1 MMQENLK
8 YTAVKN
14 RFIAG
19 SSIKFLFFFL
29 ILTINASFASAQMWV
44 EDTFE
49 DFADGTLDASGN
61 NIYVSRDGKIRTI
74 HKFDLNNDSY
84 IDLLFC
90 QTHNG
95 FNIIPATLAEIS
107 PDRKIRESD
116 LAIEGSLQT
125 ETADLNHDGYPDLV
139 FCPNYKGVQNTR
151 RFVTL
156 IYGGEDGWSSQ
167 RSAGQLPVDD
177 MKTVA
182 IADLNH
188 DGWEDIITLNG
199 EAWAPAQPSGKIIR
213 IFWGGARGF
222 INTRYYDI
230 GIPGAIGITTGDFD
244 NDNSADLAIL
254 KENRTI
260 SVYWAILTK
269 EKEIKM
275 DTTSIQLPESPVIS
289 IASGDCNN
297 DKKLD
302 ILVGTSD
309 KTIYIL
315 SGQPGRKWKEQQN
328 IESDNA
334 SGIVTGDIDKD
345 GYNDLLIS
353 SFSQRFAA
361 GGEFLGAK
369 EGFSE
374 AVNILW
380 GTENGFSLSH
390 STSLKAKNLSSSAF
404 GDFDGDGIND
414 VAIAINR
421 GDVDFKAQSI
431 IYYGL
436 GNRKFVKGEVGINT
450 IGAFHVLAVPVKN
463 SKRSKVIFANSMG
476 GRIDEKCSSY
486 LYWGGA
492 DGFREK
498 NRVEIPMRSAYEA
511 TAADFN
517 ADGETDLVILDAM
530 HGGQT
535 LAEDPWAGAN
545 IFRGKGGNIDFTK
558 RSVLSESECGSS
570 NTADLNKDGYL
581 DLVLGQFANSSILI
595 YYGSKTGFSNDHRVS
610 IPCSGRSLG
619 LQLADYNKDG
629 WLDIAVASYAESLVK
644 IYYGSADGF
653 DISRKGEVDAPSVI
667 DLETADFNKDGW
679 LDIVGCCYNDKPNNS
694 HFDMGV
700 LLFWGG
706 PKGFHQTNAQWLP
719 ASCPL
724 GPVVADLD
732 SDGYLDLFIPSYH
745 ADLTR
750 ETIPS
755 YIYWGGT
762 DGFHPRN
769 RTPLINDS
777 GSDGLAAD
785 FNKDGKLD
793 IAVSNHSM
801 DGNHNTSSKV
811 FYNDGNRFSN
821 PRIEKIPTV
830 GPHWSM
836 NEDMGNIYDR
846 SWKQNYES
854 SIFQWNK
861 KRIEGRIDCIAEIP
875 NGTQLVLWIRSS
887 ARKAGLAS
895 ENWIRTD
902 NTGHFKINPE
912 NRFLQ
917 YKAIFISDNGDRFP
931 VLDKVTINM
940 DK

>member
-1 MMQENLK
+1 MQKNL
-8 YTAVKN
+8 N
-14 RFIAG
+14 RTIVTNFLIAG
-19 SSIKFLFFFL
+19 LPAKYLLTLL
-29 ILTINASFASAQMWV
+29 ILILSVSYSKAQMWV
-44 EDTFE
+44 ENTFE
-49 DFADGTLDASGN
+49 DFSDGTLDASGN

-107 PDRKIRESD
+107 NDRKIKETN
-116 LAIEGSLQT
+116 LAVEGSLQT
-125 ETADLNHDGYPDLV
+125 VSADLNHDGYPDLV
-139 FCPNYKGVQNTR
+139 FCPNYKGIQNSR
-151 RFVTL
+151 RFVTI

-167 RSAGQLPVDD
+167 RSAGLLPVED
-177 MKTVA
+177 MKAVA
-182 IADLNH
+182 LADLNH

-199 EAWAPAQPSGKIIR
+199 EAWVPGQPAGKIVR
-213 IFWGGARGF
+213 IFWGGERGF
-222 INTRYYDI
+222 LSTRYYDI
-230 GIPGAIGITTGDFD
+230 GIPGVVGITTGDFD
-244 NDNSADLAIL
+244 NDNTTDLALL

-260 SVYWAILTK
+260 SVYWAIITK
-269 EKEIKM
+269 EKDIKI
-275 DTTSIQLPESPVIS
+275 DTTTIQLSKSPVIS

-302 ILVGTSD
+302 ILVGTTD
-309 KTIYIL
+309 KTLCIL
-315 SGQPGRKWKEQQN
+315 SGQPDRKWKEQQK

-334 SGIVTGDIDKD
+334 SGIVVGDIDKD
-345 GYNDLLIS
+345 GYSDLLIT

-380 GTENGFSLSH
+380 GTENGFSPAN

-404 GDFDGDGIND
+404 GDFDGDGKND

-421 GDVDFKAQSI
+421 GDSDFKAQSI

-436 GNRKFVKGEVGINT
+436 GNRKFVKGEGGINT

-463 SKRSKVIFANSMG
+463 SKSSKVIFANSMG
-476 GRIDEKCSSY
+476 GRIDEKFPTY
-486 LYWGGA
+486 LYWGGTE
-492 DGFREK
+492 GFREK
-498 NRVEIPMRSAYEA
+498 NRAEIPMRSAYEA

-517 ADGETDLVILDAM
+517 ADGSTDLVLLDAM

-545 IFRGKGGNIDFTK
+545 IFWGNAGNIDFTK
-558 RSVLSESECGSS
+558 RSVLSESELGSS

-595 YYGSKTGFSNDHRVS
+595 YYGSNAGFSNDHRVS

-629 WLDIAVASYAESLVK
+629 WLDISVASYTESIVK
-644 IYYGSADGF
+644 VYYGSADGF

-679 LDIVGCCYNDKPNNS
+679 LDIVACCYNDKANNS

-700 LLFWGG
+700 LIFWGS
-706 PKGFHQTNAQWLP
+706 PKGFNQTNAQWLP
-719 ASCPL
+719 ASTPL
-724 GPVVADLD
+724 GPVVADFD
-732 SDGYLDLFIPSYH
+732 SDGFLDLFTPSYH

-750 ETIPS
+750 EMIPS
-755 YIYWGGT
+755 YIYWGGI
-762 DGFHPRN
+762 DGFQPRN

-777 GSDGLAAD
+777 GADGLAAD

-793 IAVSNHSM
+793 IAVSNHSV
-801 DGNHNTSSKV
+801 DGNHNTYSKV
-811 FYNDGNRFSN
+811 FYNDGNRFAN
-821 PRIEKIPTV
+821 PRIEKLPTV

-854 SIFQWNK
+854 SVFQWNK
-861 KRIEGRIDCIAEIP
+861 NRILGTINCVAEIP
-875 NGTQLVLWIRSS
+875 VGTQLLLEIRSS
-887 ARKAGLAS
+887 SSKTGLAAGK
-895 ENWIRTD
+895 WIRTED
-902 NTGHFKINPE
+902 SGHFKL
-912 NRFLQ
+912 NREDRFMQ
-917 YKAIFISDNGDRFP
+917 YKAIFVSDNGDRFP
-931 VLDKVTINM
+931 VLDRVTVEISE
-940 DK
+940 

>member
-1 MMQENLK
+1 MQKNL
-8 YTAVKN
+8 N
-14 RFIAG
+14 RATVMNSLIAG
-19 SSIKFLFFFL
+19 SPAKYLLTL
-29 ILTINASFASAQMWV
+29 IILIINVSYSGAQMWV
-44 EDTFE
+44 QDSFE
-49 DFADGTLDASGN
+49 DFAKGTLDASGN
-61 NIYVSRDGKIRTI
+61 NIYVSRDGKIRSI

-95 FNIIPATLAEIS
+95 FNLIPATLAEIS
-107 PDRKIRESD
+107 SDRKIKETD
-116 LAIEGSLQT
+116 LAVEGSLQT
-125 ETADLNHDGYPDLV
+125 VSADLNHDGYPDLV

-151 RFVTL
+151 RFVTI

-177 MKTVA
+177 MKAVA

-188 DGWEDIITLNG
+188 DGWEDIITLNA
-199 EAWAPAQPSGKIIR
+199 EAWVPGQPAGKIIR
-213 IFWGGARGF
+213 VFWGGPRGF
-222 INTRYYDI
+222 INTRFYDI
-230 GIPGAIGITTGDFD
+230 GIPGAVGITTGDFD
-244 NDNSADLAIL
+244 NDKSADLAIL
-254 KENRTI
+254 RENRTI

-269 EKEIKM
+269 EKDIKI

-297 DKKLD
+297 DNRQD
-302 ILVGTSD
+302 ILVGTAD

-315 SGQPGRKWKEQQN
+315 SGQPGRKWKEQQK

-334 SGIVTGDIDKD
+334 SGIVVGDIDKD
-345 GYNDLLIS
+345 GFNDLLIS

-380 GTENGFSLSH
+380 GSDNGFSPAH

-404 GDFDGDGIND
+404 GDFDGDGTND

-421 GDVDFKAQSI
+421 GDSDFKAQSI

-436 GNRKFVKGEVGINT
+436 GNRKFVKGEAGINT
-450 IGAFHVLAVPVKN
+450 IGAFHVLAVPVKD
-463 SKRSKVIFANSMG
+463 SKISKAIFANSMG

-486 LYWGGA
+486 LYWGA
-492 DGFREK
+492 ANGFTEK

-517 ADGETDLVILDAM
+517 ADGSTDLVLLDAM

-545 IFRGKGGNIDFTK
+545 IFWGKGGNIDFSK
-558 RSVLSESECGSS
+558 RTVLTETELGSS

-595 YYGSKTGFSNDHRVS
+595 YYGSKTGFSRENRVS
-610 IPCSGRSLG
+610 IPCTGRSLG

-629 WLDIAVASYAESLVK
+629 WLDIAVASYTESIVK

-667 DLETADFNKDGW
+667 DLETADFNNDGW
-679 LDIVGCCYNDKPNNS
+679 LDIVGCCYNDKPNNA

-700 LLFWGG
+700 LIFWGG
-706 PKGFHQTNAQWLP
+706 PKGFSQTNAQWLP
-719 ASCPL
+719 SSTPL

-745 ADLTR
+745 ADLSR
-750 ETIPS
+750 ESIPS
-755 YIYWGGT
+755 YIYWGGA

-769 RTPLINDS
+769 RTALINDS

-801 DGNHNTSSKV
+801 DGTHNTYSKI
-811 FYNDGNRFSN
+811 FYNDGNRFAN
-821 PRIEKIPTV
+821 PRIEKVPTA

-836 NEDMGNIYDR
+836 NEDMGNIYTR
-846 SWKQNYES
+846 SWKQYYES
-854 SIFQWNK
+854 SVFQWNK
-861 KRIEGRIDCIAEIP
+861 KRIEGKIDCVAEIP
-875 NGTQLVLWIRSS
+875 NGTQLILEIRSS
-887 ARKAGLAS
+887 SAKAGLS
-895 ENWIRTD
+895 GGKWIPTD
-902 NTGHFKINPE
+902 NSGHFKLNPE
-912 NRFLQ
+912 DRFLQ
-917 YKAIFISDNGDRFP
+917 YKAVFVSDNGDRFP
-931 VLDKVTINM
+931 VVDKVTIDLN
-940 DK
+940 K